1 MGQDKAL
8 LPWQGR
14 TLLEHVA
21 GEVLLAAGSVS
32 VVGALEKYAVLG
44 LPVIADREAGLGPLG
59 GIRTAL
65 EAGLAD
71 WNLIV
76 ACDMP
81 YVDSRLFQF
90 LLAEAERTGADCLMP
105 VGQPLCAVYHL
116 RCLPVLGDALG
127 QGIRKVRQA
136 LEGLVVEQ
144 VQMDQVLCFQNM
156 NTPADW
162 MAAKP
167 VSTL

>member
-8 LPWQGR
+8 LPWLGR
-14 TLLEHVA
+14 TLVEHVA
-21 GEVLLAAGSVS
+21 SQVAEAAGAVT
-32 VVGALEKYAVLG
+32 VLG
-44 LPVIADREAGLGPLG
+44 DRETYARFGLPILADREAGLGPLG

-81 YVDSRLFQF
+81 YVESTLLKF
-90 LLAEAERTGADCLMP
+90 LLDEAERKNVDCLMP
-105 VGQPLCAVYHL
+105 LGQPLCAVYHG
-116 RCLPVLGDALG
+116 RCLPVIAEALG
-127 QGIRKVRQA
+127 HGVRKVRQA

-144 VQMDQVLCFQNM
+144 LQMDQILCFQNM

-167 VSTL
+167 VTTS